1 MEPKEKTKE
10 IIHKILSCI
19 KQKVKTNTEYKSN
32 NKKLYRVHLI
42 SAINKKR
49 RSIID
54 ITKRMNFKGEVSEEK
69 KELIPIKMKISL
81 LNQK

>member
-1 MEPKEKTKE
+1 MESKEKTKE

-54 ITKRMNFKGEVSEEK
+54 ITKRTNFKGEVSEEK
-69 KELIPIKMKISL
+69 KEWIPIKMKISL